1 MCLGTQFSQNFIN
14 KKIGEQL
21 FAASPDM
28 LTMKE
33 EKGGN
38 VVSVIMRQLYIFTDF
53 LEFKSLHEIQKLLAP
68 C

>member
-21 FAASPDM
+21 FAASLDM

-53 LEFKSLHEIQKLLAP
+53 
-68 C
+68 

>member
-28 LTMKE
+28 LKA

-53 LEFKSLHEIQKLLAP
+53 
-68 C
+68 